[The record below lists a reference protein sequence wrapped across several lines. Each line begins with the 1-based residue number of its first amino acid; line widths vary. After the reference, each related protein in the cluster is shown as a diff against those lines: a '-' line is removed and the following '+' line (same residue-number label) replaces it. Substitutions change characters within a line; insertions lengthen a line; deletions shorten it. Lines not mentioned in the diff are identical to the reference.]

1 MPMTTEV
8 AAARKKKKRQE
19 GRSFAVMWTVIFTLM
34 AAFSWIEY
42 LLFDFVDPW
51 VRIVAIILSWV
62 GAAGVISYSIF
73 RVSQRS
79 TGSWPKT

>member
-1 MPMTTEV
+1 MPITTEV
-8 AAARKKKKRQE
+8 AAARKKKMRQE
-19 GRSFAVMWTVIFTLM
+19 RRSFAVMWTVIFTSM

-42 LLFDFVDPW
+42 LLFDFLDTW

-62 GAAGVISYSIF
+62 GAAGVIAYSIF
-73 RVSQRS
+73 RVVQRS

>member
-1 MPMTTEV
+1 MPITTEV
-8 AAARKKKKRQE
+8 AAARKKKMRQE
-19 GRSFAVMWTVIFTLM
+19 RRSFAVMWAVIFTLM

-42 LLFDFVDPW
+42 LLFDFLDTW

-62 GAAGVISYSIF
+62 GAAGVIAYSIF
-73 RVSQRS
+73 RVVQRS

>member
-1 MPMTTEV
+1 MPITTEV
-8 AAARKKKKRQE
+8 AAARKKKMRQE
-19 GRSFAVMWTVIFTLM
+19 RRSFAVMWTVIFTSM

-42 LLFDFVDPW
+42 LLFDFLDTW

-62 GAAGVISYSIF
+62 GAAGVIAYSIF
-73 RVSQRS
+73 RVAQRS